1 MTARLIYGV
10 GAYEK
15 ALEIAKGIS
24 PLLYDFGGEKLS
36 TEDAK
41 EATQKMIFAPIGSD
55 TFCVVIGAV
64 DNARANATDA
74 LLKSIEEHPDFV
86 VPILWANGLDGV
98 PSTIRSRCSIEWT
111 KDHESLLIDPASVQ
125 LVEAAIASDYMQ
137 VLLLGAEIISEKS
150 PKEMLV
156 GFGNALSEKSFQNP
170 QVAILWS
177 RVREALMQKYTLS
190 KTEALG
196 VICI

>member
-1 MTARLIYGV
+1 
-10 GAYEK
+10 
-15 ALEIAKGIS
+15 
-24 PLLYDFGGEKLS
+24 
-36 TEDAK
+36 
-41 EATQKMIFAPIGSD
+41 
-55 TFCVVIGAV
+55 
-64 DNARANATDA
+64 
-74 LLKSIEEHPDFV
+74 
-86 VPILWANGLDGV
+86 

-137 VLLLGAEIISEKS
+137 VILLGTEIISEKS